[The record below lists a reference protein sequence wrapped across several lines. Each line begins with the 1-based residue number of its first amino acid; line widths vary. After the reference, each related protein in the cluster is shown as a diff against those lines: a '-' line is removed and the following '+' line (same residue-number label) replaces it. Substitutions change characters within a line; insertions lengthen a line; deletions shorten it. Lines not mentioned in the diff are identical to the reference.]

1 MGEKVIV
8 ETGEIINLG
17 AIQTHQEDPYSL
29 CASKH
34 EVAIGTTVNA
44 QGLKPFDDYIIVYFH
59 PYDTSGGGKLM
70 EWLGEGIAW
79 VMEKGKATI
88 QVFTDVGEGMAQ
100 NSRDRGVVYG
110 EGLEGG
116 FAKGYKETVDSVGR
130 GAKQVACLGGWN
142 PLCAETDYSLYAEQS
157 SPFYTPKG
165 FEAESKQ
172 FALENAATSCG
183 NDIMDEW
190 AALTGGCHHSLAGNY
205 HKVRI
210 TLKCTYEG
218 VTTTKYNS
226 DLAGC
231 PAQYED
237 PSWCANGE
245 TYKRFLINSP
255 GTWTVEVKPIS
266 TNTCASLNYQD
277 SATYEVAKPEGWT
290 PSAITTLST
299 TISTQLQNAGIPVA
313 ITPLHIVGIGS
324 LLGGIMMLKLF
335 KKKNE

>member
-8 ETGEIINLG
+8 KTGELINLG
-17 AIQTHQEDPYSL
+17 AIQTHNDDPISL
-29 CASKH
+29 CGSKH

-70 EWLGEGIAW
+70 EWLGEGMAW
-79 VMEKGKATI
+79 VMEKGKDTMI
-88 QVFTDVGEGMAQ
+88 LITDTGEGAADW
-100 NSRDRGVVYG
+100 SRSRGVVYG
-110 EGLEGG
+110 EGIEGG
-116 FAKGYKETVDSVGR
+116 FAKGYKESVDSVGKQLKKLKFWAEDNPF
-130 GAKQVACLGGWN
+130 GA
-142 PLCAETDYSLYAEQS
+142 EH
-157 SPFYTPKG
+157 
-165 FEAESKQ
+165 KQ

-183 NDIMDEW
+183 DDMMDEW

-210 TLKCTYEG
+210 TIKCTYEG
-218 VTTTKYNS
+218 VTTTKYSS

-237 PSWCANGE
+237 ESWCANGE

-266 TNTCASLNYQD
+266 TNTCASLNYND
-277 SATYEVAKPEGWT
+277 SATYEVAKPDGWE
-290 PSAITTLST
+290 PSTISAMST

-324 LLGGIMMLKLF
+324 LLGGLMMLKLF
-335 KKKNE
+335 KKKT